1 MMGGPL
7 PLPVIYVL
15 EATGLSGGVKNVL
28 EQANRLYQRGVDVRV
43 ASLGARPRWFPLR
56 VPFLRF
62 RDYRALV
69 GALKTVEA
77 IKVATWWNTAQAVWE
92 SCDEAQGGRGI
103 PVYLVQD
110 IETSYY
116 PDDAA
121 MRKRVAETYRLPMA
135 CLTIAPWIAT
145 HLRAHY
151 GREAIDVS
159 IAVDH
164 DVFFPQRDDS
174 VDPRSILACA
184 RPRQRIKGFDVTLEA
199 VRRVRESLAD
209 VSFVTYG
216 LEPFQVAWIR
226 HRHLLRPPDTTLAR
240 LYSNCGVF
248 VQSSH
253 HEGFGLPILEA
264 MACGAPVVATRATG
278 NETFCRDGWNCLLV
292 ERGRPDQLAAAIRRV
307 LTDPE
312 LARTLA
318 EGGRKTARFYTWP
331 AVIDRLVAAFQRI
344 ARDRGL
350 ARACR

>member
-116 PDDAA
+116 PNDAA
-121 MRKRVAETYRLPMA
+121 IRERVAETYRLPMA

-216 LEPFQVAWIR
+216 LEPFQVTWIR
-226 HRHLLRPPDTTLAR
+226 HRHLLRPPIRPWPGCIPTAACSCRVRTTR
-240 LYSNCGVF
+240 GS
-248 VQSSH
+248 
-253 HEGFGLPILEA
+253 
-264 MACGAPVVATRATG
+264 ACPFWRPWRAECRSWPPAPRGTKPFAATVGTACWWSGAVPTSWR
-278 NETFCRDGWNCLLV
+278 
-292 ERGRPDQLAAAIRRV
+292 RPS
-307 LTDPE
+307 
-312 LARTLA
+312 
-318 EGGRKTARFYTWP
+318 G
-331 AVIDRLVAAFQRI
+331 
-344 ARDRGL
+344 
-350 ARACR
+350 AC